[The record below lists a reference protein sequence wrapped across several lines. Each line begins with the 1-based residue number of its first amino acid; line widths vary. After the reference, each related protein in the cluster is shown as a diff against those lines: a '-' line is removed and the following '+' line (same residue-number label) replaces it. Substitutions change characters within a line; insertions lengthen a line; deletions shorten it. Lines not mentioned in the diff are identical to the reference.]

1 MVALCP
7 GAVREPPCGK
17 RGAMELTL
25 YRTPLFEKQLRALSK
40 TDKKGAL
47 AAERAGEII
56 RHLSEHGWQCLAMKN
71 KRTKRGELRV
81 RKCLK
86 YDLGSGYRLISLKR
100 DSELFLLYVGS
111 HDECDRWLNKK
122 RGSKLQVEPESFI
135 FVAEN
140 REAPSDQLS
149 AAPAAE
155 TVDEYEEQL
164 STKLSDPVLRQI
176 FRGICQR

>member
-1 MVALCP
+1 
-7 GAVREPPCGK
+7 
-17 RGAMELTL
+17 MELSL
-25 YRTPLFEKQLRALSK
+25 YRTPLFEKQLKALDK
-40 TDKKGAL
+40 ADKKGAQ
-47 AAERAGEII
+47 AAERAAEII
-56 RHLSEHGWQCLAMKN
+56 RQLAVDGWQCVAMMN

-100 DSELFLLYVGS
+100 DSELFLLYVGT

-140 REAPSDQLS
+140 GETPSGQFADT
-149 AAPAAE
+149 PVEE
-155 TVDEYEEQL
+155 TVAQDEYEELL
-164 STKLSDPVLRQI
+164 SAKLSDPVLRQV

>member
-1 MVALCP
+1 
-7 GAVREPPCGK
+7 
-17 RGAMELTL
+17 MELSL
-25 YRTPLFEKQLRALSK
+25 YRTPLFEKQLKALDK
-40 TDKKGAL
+40 ADKKGAQ
-47 AAERAGEII
+47 AAERAAEII
-56 RHLSEHGWQCLAMKN
+56 RQLSVDGWQWVAMMN

-100 DSELFLLYVGS
+100 DSELFLLYVGT

-140 REAPSDQLS
+140 VETPSGQL
-149 AAPAAE
+149 ADTPVEEMVAQ
-155 TVDEYEEQL
+155 DEYEEQL
-164 STKLSDPVLRQI
+164 SAKLSDPVLRQV